1 MHIGAA
7 KQSMTSEDLLRK
19 IKQLVLAGR
28 YRVRI
33 HALRH
38 MIEEGFSE
46 KDIIKALLED
56 SRVIE
61 DYDEEKRCL
70 ILGHFL
76 WNEGRKT
83 PLHVVCD
90 YSNQTIID
98 LVTAYVPQMPWWIS
112 ATKRGKKK

>member
-1 MHIGAA
+1 
-7 KQSMTSEDLLRK
+7 MTSDELLSI
-19 IKQLVLAGR
+19 IKKLVLADR

-33 HALRH
+33 HAVRH

-46 KDIIKALLED
+46 QDMIKALLED

-61 DYDEEKRCL
+61 AYEEEERCL

-76 WNEGRKT
+76 WNKDKKS

-90 YSNQTIID
+90 YSNQNIID

-112 ATKRGKKK
+112 PTKRGKKK

>member
-1 MHIGAA
+1 
-7 KQSMTSEDLLRK
+7 MTSEDLLCI
-19 IKQLVLAGR
+19 IKQLVRAGR

-33 HALRH
+33 HAVRH

-46 KDIIKALLED
+46 QDMIKALLED

-61 DYDEEKRCL
+61 AYEEEKRCL

-76 WNEGRKT
+76 WNKGKKS

-90 YSNQTIID
+90 YSNQNIID
-98 LVTAYVPQMPWWIS
+98 LVTAYVPQMPWWITP
-112 ATKRGKKK
+112 TKRGKKK

>member
-1 MHIGAA
+1 
-7 KQSMTSEDLLRK
+7 MTSEELLGI
-19 IKQLVLAGR
+19 IKQPVLAGR

-33 HALRH
+33 HAVRH

-46 KDIIKALLED
+46 QDMIKALLED

-61 DYDEEKRCL
+61 VYEEEKRCL

-76 WNEGRKT
+76 WNKGRKS

-90 YSNQTIID
+90 YSNKNIID
-98 LVTAYVPQMPWWIS
+98 IVTAYVPQMPWWIS
-112 ATKRGKKK
+112 PTKRGKKK